1 MAWLNFYLKVGK
13 KNVSCFYRPIEARR
27 KTWKDSHKTIT
38 FGVETGEERISD

>member
-1 MAWLNFYLKVGK
+1 MAQFLFKGRKK